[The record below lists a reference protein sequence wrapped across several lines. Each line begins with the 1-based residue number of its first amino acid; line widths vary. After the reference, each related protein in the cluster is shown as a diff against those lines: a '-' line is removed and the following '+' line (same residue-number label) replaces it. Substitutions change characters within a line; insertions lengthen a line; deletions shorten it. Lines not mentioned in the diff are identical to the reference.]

1 MKISVKKRLEKELL
15 GERLLNEYSYL
26 EDTGESD
33 DGMRRGFSYK
43 VYVKEYGNIKDEV
56 KNADG
61 SYTYEYLAKK
71 SYDGEDRTLEPGK
84 REYDLEE
91 VVRQLMF
98 KYGINEFFTE
108 FQNEVNSI
116 KDYYALIEAKS
127 QYQKDSEANLSY
139 SWSVKKKDKYYDDPN
154 RGIIW
159 SLRKKFKAESIRE
172 ANDDLDSLFLTDDY
186 IDYLIG
192 KDVEKNC
199 EICLGL
205 DDIGDDQS
213 VRDFLGE
220 MSLTNPKYKTFE
232 DAIKNGEITI
242 DNIKEYAKSSKK
254 KVDGSNIPHDILE
267 KLFKENEN
275 ISELFVADSLPM
287 DLLRKY
293 NQNFNI
299 MSIDVSKLKPEDL
312 DSVLDGFRR
321 YDFVYSDKKKEY
333 IDYLKQ
339 FCNDPEKLKK
349 IFAAMNSSREDQNK
363 IHEPFFYTYIVKDF
377 IDEIPEGVISEGELR
392 DSLLDDKRVLLDT
405 ILEYKFEY
413 DDENATK
420 LLEHLK
426 NSPVALSVSDICSAV
441 KIGREHGISDEEIA
455 DSLAHMG
462 FNMKR
467 IDSSDLEELKGL
479 KIKGITLDQV
489 KEKAIEDEKLG
500 LLALVVKPDE
510 AEMTSMY
517 KDLLDSIAKKHVYR
531 KQTQEEK
538 DKDIYELILDY
549 SNSSAL
555 LSEISPEEKEIA
567 KRKIIDNLDTT
578 EEFRY
583 GYLSEN
589 DKFAKVMET
598 MVKSFNITEN
608 DFVRLYTKCLNNGYS
623 KDTIM
628 DVLNRYITEEKREE
642 FIQKIERSNIYPN
655 PKYFWLTSNSI
666 ERIQIDR
673 GMDRTNIKS
682 KIQAD
687 GRCFST
693 KITTDMVG
701 EGKDGKKIPVN
712 NLSKWLFG
720 VPGARGNLTI
730 TKSGNYIQ
738 LPGNTP
744 KEAVRIIEE
753 SIKEKSKDVH
763 SK

>member
-1 MKISVKKRLEKELL
+1 
-15 GERLLNEYSYL
+15 
-26 EDTGESD
+26 
-33 DGMRRGFSYK
+33 MRRGFSYK

-71 SYDGEDRTLEPGK
+71 SYDGEDRILEPGK

-186 IDYLIG
+186 IEYLIG
-192 KDVEKNC
+192 KDVEKKC

-232 DAIKNGEITI
+232 DAIKNAKITI
-242 DNIKEYAKSSKK
+242 DNIKEYAKSSKE
-254 KVDGSNIPHDILE
+254 KVNGSNIPHDILE

-275 ISELFVADSLPM
+275 ISELFVADSLPI

-293 NQNFNI
+293 NPNFNI

-312 DSVLDGFRR
+312 DLVLDGFRR
-321 YDFVYSDKKKEY
+321 YYFVYSDKKKEY
-333 IDYLKQ
+333 IGYLKQ

-363 IHEPFFYTYIVKDF
+363 IHEPFFDTYIVKDF

-413 DDENATK
+413 DDENAAK

-441 KIGREHGISDEEIA
+441 KIGREHGISDEEIS

-489 KEKAIEDEKLG
+489 KEKAIEDKKLG

-578 EEFRY
+578 EKFRD
-583 GYLSEN
+583 GYLGRN
-589 DKFAKVMET
+589 DEFAKVMET

-608 DFVRLYTKCLNNGYS
+608 DFVSLYTKCLNNGYS

-628 DVLNRYITEEKREE
+628 DVLNRYIPEEKREE